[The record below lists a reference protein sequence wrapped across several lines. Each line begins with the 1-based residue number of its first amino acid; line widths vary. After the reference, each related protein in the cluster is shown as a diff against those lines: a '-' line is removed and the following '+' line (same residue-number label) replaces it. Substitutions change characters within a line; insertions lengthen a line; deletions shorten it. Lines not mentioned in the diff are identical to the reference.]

1 MNMHINQNR
10 NSYVRKFFAL
20 VSEGK
25 KFPDT
30 SILLITHLVPGRE
43 ETFIQ
48 SLSEISPISVIIPK
62 PNSWDAQEIQRVS
75 SRYTIFWWNRQQSHK
90 IDVISPELLKVLL
103 SSKQKLII
111 LDIGGYCAPFLNKLS
126 ELLRGKLI
134 GVVEDT
140 ENGLQRYLKLPNVP
154 CPIIHVARSP
164 LKEPEDHLVGHSCYG
179 NLI

>member
-134 GVVEDT
+134 GVV
-140 ENGLQRYLKLPNVP
+140 
-154 CPIIHVARSP
+154 
-164 LKEPEDHLVGHSCYG
+164 
-179 NLI
+179 